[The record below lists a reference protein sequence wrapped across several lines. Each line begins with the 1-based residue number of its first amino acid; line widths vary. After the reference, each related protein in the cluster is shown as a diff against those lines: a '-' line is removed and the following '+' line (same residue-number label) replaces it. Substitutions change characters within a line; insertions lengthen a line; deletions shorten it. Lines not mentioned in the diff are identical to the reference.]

1 MINFNS
7 YDTLG
12 KSGMALLQSSRETFS
27 KAAEKLSSGNTD
39 VMDIAQTSMDMSQAK
54 VQMAMGAY
62 LVRSENEL
70 METSLKILDPAMQS
84 FGVGTKYDHKF

>member
-12 KSGMALLQSSRETFS
+12 KSGMALMQSSMNLAG
-27 KAAEKLSSGNTD
+27 KAAERVSSGSTD

-62 LVRSENEL
+62 LVRSQNEL
-70 METSLKILDPAMQS
+70 METSLQILDPA
-84 FGVGTKYDHKF
+84 FGVGTRYDHRF